1 MKVNLISERR
11 ATNREREMEA
21 QELIGEPGKPSGL
34 VSGKGYNYNRFK
46 KEMSAAEREQ
56 EGGRPWTSEEM
67 PKVSATGMGKFP
79 RLGRFDAT
87 NALNLKKSKLG
98 RAMGRKLLTHRARTD
113 VPERGYLQDIE
124 GMSQQMKDN
133 PDAFPPSV
141 SLTPD
146 PRNPHHQKETQVGGR
161 TRNVISLLTKGKPH
175 KRVILPSSKYADSA
189 RRAKKWISSG
199 KAAKRMTELG
209 REKRQ
214 LRGQDW
220 RLHPR
225 AK

>member
-1 MKVNLISERR
+1 MKINLIYERR
-11 ATNREREMEA
+11 YTDRERGTEA
-21 QELIGEPGKPSGL
+21 QELIGEPGRPSGI
-34 VSGKGYNYNRFK
+34 VSGKGYNYSRFK
-46 KEMSAAEREQ
+46 KKLSAAEREQ

-98 RAMGRKLLTHRARTD
+98 RAMGRRLLTHRARTD

-146 PRNPHHQKETQVGGR
+146 PRNPYHQKETQVGGR
-161 TRNVISLLTKGKPH
+161 TRNVISLLTRGKPH
-175 KRVILPSSKYADSA
+175 KRVILPSSRYADSA
-189 RRAKKWISSG
+189 RRAIPWISSG
-199 KAAKRMTELG
+199 KAAKRMAELERGG
-209 REKRQ
+209 RH